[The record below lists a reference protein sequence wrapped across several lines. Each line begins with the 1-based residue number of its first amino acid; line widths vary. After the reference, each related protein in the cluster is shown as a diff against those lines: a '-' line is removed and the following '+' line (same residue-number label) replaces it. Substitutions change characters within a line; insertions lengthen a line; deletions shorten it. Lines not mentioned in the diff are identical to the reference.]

1 MKRSRSLEVGIDQ
14 PHRFF
19 RPSGAGQSYDTW
31 GPRLTPWAAFFRRF
45 ASILPVRDYSF
56 RLVRFRTGCGV
67 CAIFTGA
74 LHNRAPF
81 ERFSCRNEF
90 SENQRWVRLLAK
102 IDFAGCTIFGHRL
115 VDGMH
120 CIEKS
125 VLTKAYFLLTH
136 KIEGVQQDRS
146 LTAS

>member
-31 GPRLTPWAAFFRRF
+31 GPRLTPGAAFFRRF
-45 ASILPVRDYSF
+45 ASIPPVRDYSF
-56 RLVRFRTGCGV
+56 RLVRCRTGCGI

-90 SENQRWVRLLAK
+90 SENPRRAWLLERAALGAAPFPVRGLWMA
-102 IDFAGCTIFGHRL
+102 CTWLKRR
-115 VDGMH
+115 
-120 CIEKS
+120 
-125 VLTKAYFLLTH
+125 VLTNAYFSLTH